1 MKKKIVRQ
9 LYIDAAE
16 RLTPYTHYYKRCL
29 IPFEEML
36 TSIGDAL
43 RDEKNDIID
52 AENAG
57 TITADERQLIFDR
70 LEAFVKKEIKN
81 ACKA

>member
-16 RLTPYTHYYKRCL
+16 RLTPYTHQYKRRL

-36 TSIGDAL
+36 TNIGNAL
-43 RDEKNDIID
+43 RDEKNDLME

-57 TITADERQLIFDR
+57 TITADERQLIVDR
-70 LEAFVKKEIKN
+70 LETFVKKEIKN

>member
-43 RDEKNDIID
+43 RDEKNDLRE

-57 TITADERQLIFDR
+57 TITADERQLIIDR
-70 LEAFVKKEIKN
+70 LETFVKKEVKN

>member
-16 RLTPYTHYYKRCL
+16 RLTPYTHYYKRHL
-29 IPFEEML
+29 IPFDEML
-36 TSIGDAL
+36 TNIGNAL
-43 RDEKNDIID
+43 RDEKNDLRE

-57 TITADERQLIFDR
+57 TITADERQLIVDR
-70 LEAFVKKEIKN
+70 LEAFAKREIKN